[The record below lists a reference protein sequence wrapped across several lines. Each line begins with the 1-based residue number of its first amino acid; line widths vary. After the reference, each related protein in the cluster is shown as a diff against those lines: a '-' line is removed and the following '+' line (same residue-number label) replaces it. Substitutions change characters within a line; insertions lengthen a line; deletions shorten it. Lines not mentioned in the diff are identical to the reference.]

1 MLKIMELRRRAHNAL
16 GSRFDIK
23 AFNDV
28 VVSAGSVPLSV
39 LEDRVDGWIAARK
52 G

>member
-1 MLKIMELRRRAHNAL
+1 MKLRRRAQDTL
-16 GSRFDIK
+16 GSRFDLK